1 MGIIR
6 VEDIRCYAYHGCMDE
21 EGVIGSDY
29 SVYVEVNTDLTLSSK
44 TDKLADTVDY
54 VAISRIVQEQMAIRS
69 KLIEH
74 VAQRI
79 LDQLLTELPTI
90 EEALVV
96 VVKHKAPIQG
106 DVQRVSVE
114 MRAKR

>member
-1 MGIIR
+1 
-6 VEDIRCYAYHGCMDE
+6 
-21 EGVIGSDY
+21 
-29 SVYVEVNTDLTLSSK
+29 
-44 TDKLADTVDY
+44 
-54 VAISRIVQEQMAIRS
+54 MAIRS

-90 EEALVV
+90 EEAKVV